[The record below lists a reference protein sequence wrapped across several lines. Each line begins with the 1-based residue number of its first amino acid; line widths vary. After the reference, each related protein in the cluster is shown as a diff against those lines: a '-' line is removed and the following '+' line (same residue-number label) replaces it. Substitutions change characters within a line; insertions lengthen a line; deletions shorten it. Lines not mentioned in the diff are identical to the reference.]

1 MEGREVKMKD
11 SILHSSLSPVL
22 RLQRDVDDLPYQQT
36 SVGVEIQRGSRGY
49 VLIFHEPKLSSTVH
63 GIGLDFDQ
71 TSTDD
76 LDKRTR
82 EALLQ
87 MSKAC
92 RILAQDFLA
101 HAERLK
107 AEAKREHLVEDS
119 PIPTPD
125 KNHARMV
132 PMQPLDY
139 TDPKLPSPPTPDPF
153 D

>member
-1 MEGREVKMKD
+1 MRD
-11 SILHSSLSPVL
+11 PILHSSLSPVL
-22 RLQRDVDDLPYQQT
+22 RLQRDIDDLPYQQT
-36 SVGVEIQRGSRGY
+36 SVGVEIQKGSRGY
-49 VLIFHEPKLSSTVH
+49 VLIFHEPKLSSLVH

-92 RILAQDFLA
+92 RTLAQDFLA

-107 AEAKREHLVEDS
+107 GEAKREHLVEDS
-119 PIPTPD
+119 PTPEPN
-125 KNHARMV
+125 KNHANLR
-132 PMQPLDY
+132 PLQPLDY
-139 TDPKLPSPPTPDPF
+139 TDPKPQSHPTPDPF